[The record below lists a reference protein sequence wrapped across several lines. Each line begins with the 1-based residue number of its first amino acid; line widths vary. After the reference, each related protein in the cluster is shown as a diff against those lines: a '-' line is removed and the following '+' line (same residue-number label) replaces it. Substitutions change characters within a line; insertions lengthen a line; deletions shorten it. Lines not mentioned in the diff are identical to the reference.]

1 MSLLKKKKK
10 PLSGKKLSGSGSGSS
25 EQSPYRPIHMEKKA
39 PCQHACPSGTKIRD
53 ILRTLAQTEDLG
65 RSYHESYK
73 MAFDIILE
81 KNPFPSVCGR
91 VCPHPCEGGC
101 NRQYKDDSVGINNI
115 ERFLGDYA
123 LEHEFPVKR
132 LEEDVKDEKIAII
145 GAGPAGL
152 SAAYHLALRGYKVD
166 VFEAF
171 SKPGGM
177 LRYGIPDYRLPQDIL
192 DKEINR
198 IENLGVNIICNT
210 TIGKDIEYS
219 KLQEDYNAIF
229 VGIGAHKGKLLG
241 VDGEDA
247 PNVWT
252 GTLFLNKV
260 NSGQKVDI
268 GEKVLVVGGGDTAI
282 DAARIARRLGAE
294 ATIVYRRTRDEMPAI
309 DEEIIGA
316 EEEDVK
322 FHFLAAPIGFVKTGD
337 KVEKMLCQ
345 KMELG
350 EPDASGRRRPV
361 PIEGETFELECDTV
375 IAAISQEPEFDGLDH
390 LHEGKDWVKAD
401 KTGLTEV
408 EKTFAGGD
416 VLDLGLVTIAI
427 FQGRQAAET
436 IHNNFRGITPE
447 PEPDQPIVEK
457 DQIVFSYYTE
467 KARNENLHLPPDE
480 RIKELSKEI
489 ACTFTEEQVQDEAAR
504 CMSCGMCFDCG
515 TCWSLCQD
523 QVIKKP
529 QQKYQQYIF
538 KLDLCKGCSKC
549 AESCPCGY
557 IEMKNPM
564 TGELQKI
571 EKNP

>member
-1 MSLLKKKKK
+1 
-10 PLSGKKLSGSGSGSS
+10 
-25 EQSPYRPIHMEKKA
+25 
-39 PCQHACPSGTKIRD
+39 
-53 ILRTLAQTEDLG
+53 
-65 RSYHESYK
+65 
-73 MAFDIILE
+73 
-81 KNPFPSVCGR
+81 
-91 VCPHPCEGGC
+91 
-101 NRQYKDDSVGINNI
+101 
-115 ERFLGDYA
+115 
-123 LEHEFPVKR
+123 
-132 LEEDVKDEKIAII
+132 
-145 GAGPAGL
+145 
-152 SAAYHLALRGYKVD
+152 
-166 VFEAF
+166 
-171 SKPGGM
+171 
-177 LRYGIPDYRLPQDIL
+177 
-192 DKEINR
+192 
-198 IENLGVNIICNT
+198 
-210 TIGKDIEYS
+210 
-219 KLQEDYNAIF
+219 
-229 VGIGAHKGKLLG
+229 
-241 VDGEDA
+241 
-247 PNVWT
+247 
-252 GTLFLNKV
+252 
-260 NSGQKVDI
+260 
-268 GEKVLVVGGGDTAI
+268 
-282 DAARIARRLGAE
+282 ARIARRLGAE

-529 QQKYQQYIF
+529 QQKYQ
-538 KLDLCKGCSKC
+538 
-549 AESCPCGY
+549 
-557 IEMKNPM
+557 
-564 TGELQKI
+564 
-571 EKNP
+571 